1 MMRTSQQEE
10 RVVPSYYFYNH
21 FNNILHYPQHG
32 LSKLSPTARQG
43 CTQRPP
49 DKRLKWNKLSTVE
62 QAALA
67 PNSCSWSYKLS
78 MKTV

>member
-1 MMRTSQQEE
+1 MSQQEE
-10 RVVPSYYFYNH
+10 RVVPSYYFYNR
-21 FNNILHYPQHG
+21 FNNILHSPQHG
-32 LSKLSPTARQG
+32 VSKLSPTALPG
-43 CTQRPP
+43 STQRPP
-49 DKRLKWNKLSTVE
+49 NKRLKSLWSKLSTAE